1 MRIANLFV
9 VLTGISSSHKQ
20 SKAVSHSCGIS
31 EEVVF
36 ALQRFMTFV
45 PIITG
50 TLRLYSLSD
59 MTKIY
64 TGMAMLLLK
73 KRNLYFSVNTTCITQ
88 FITIC
93 SLDCQTK
100 VIYPTNQEG
109 VSLNCKNFLICKSSV
124 NLYL

>member
-1 MRIANLFV
+1 MRVANLFV

-73 KRNLYFSVNTTCITQ
+73 KGTFTSA
-88 FITIC
+88 
-93 SLDCQTK
+93 
-100 VIYPTNQEG
+100 
-109 VSLNCKNFLICKSSV
+109 LIQPV
-124 NLYL
+124 